1 MSISLT
7 EAAVQIIKIALGER
21 GKGIGIRLEVSIG
34 GISGLSFRLEYADD
48 LRETDL
54 CFKQDGVL
62 VITDMKN
69 LVYTEGLLL
78 DYSES
83 GGERGFS
90 VSHAEPCHECGC
102 SS

>member
-1 MSISLT
+1 MVIDQVQLTYSQNKLTGKIMSISLT

-21 GKGIGIRLEVSIG
+21 GKGIGIR
-34 GISGLSFRLEYADD
+34 